1 MEEKQ
6 KRIKPERMDYLIKGA
21 EIGKPK
27 EGRRMAMSKLTERAK
42 SVIRKVLA
50 ETFFI
55 GVDEGKY
62 SEWDGIS
69 TDGLGPDDIPCKTI
83 DPLLNK
89 IVMHLENEGRKK
101 DGRSNR

>member
-1 MEEKQ
+1 MVT
-6 KRIKPERMDYLIKGA
+6 I
-21 EIGKPK
+21 
-27 EGRRMAMSKLTERAK
+27 KLTK
-42 SVIRKVLA
+42 GTKNVIRKVLA
-50 ETFFI
+50 EAFFV

-69 TDGLGPDDIPCKTI
+69 TNGLGPDNIPCETI

-89 IVMHLENEGRKK
+89 IVTHLENEGRKE

>member
-1 MEEKQ
+1 ME
-6 KRIKPERMDYLIKGA
+6 INI
-21 EIGKPK
+21 
-27 EGRRMAMSKLTERAK
+27 KLTEEAK
-42 SVIRKVLA
+42 NAIKKVLA
-50 ETFFI
+50 EAFFI

-69 TDGLGPDDIPCKTI
+69 TDDLGLDDIPCKTI

-89 IVMHLENEGRKK
+89 IATHLENEGRKK